1 MSFVDFFLKI
11 RNSSMFNTIVISVI
25 LASAFYA
32 GVTTYDLPDNYEA
45 ALNFFDYSITVFFV
59 IEILIRLMSE
69 KNILNFFKSGWNI
82 FDFVI
87 VTVSLIPVGGAETVF
102 VARLL
107 RIVRILRVITIVPEF
122 RRNIDGLIK
131 TIPRLSLIHI

>member
-11 RNSSMFNTIVISVI
+11 RNSKAFNTIVISVI

-32 GVTTYDLPDNYEA
+32 GVTTYDLPDTYEA
-45 ALNFFDYSITVFFV
+45 ALSFFDYSITVFFV

-69 KNILNFFKSGWNI
+69 KRLVDFFKSGWNV
-82 FDFVI
+82 FDFII

-107 RIVRILRVITIVPEF
+107 RIVRILRVITIVPC
-122 RRNIDGLIK
+122 LLY
-131 TIPRLSLIHI
+131 TSPSPRDATLSRMPSSA

>member
-32 GVTTYDLPDNYEA
+32 GVTTYDLPDNYEV

-69 KNILNFFKSGWNI
+69 KNILNFKKSG
-82 FDFVI
+82 D
-87 VTVSLIPVGGAETVF
+87 L
-102 VARLL
+102 
-107 RIVRILRVITIVPEF
+107 
-122 RRNIDGLIK
+122 
-131 TIPRLSLIHI
+131 